1 MFSQSWNFD
10 AIPKNDYVWEW
21 WPFKDIA
28 NNNDDA
34 VGELQFDL
42 IELYEVNPELA
53 LGDLDADGLINIDVR
68 TLTNSARPLAE
79 KENVNEYSDKPPA
92 EVADGESNDDEND
105 DDDDSITWTTPPTRN
120 DIDGAIKML
129 TKLSLFADDVEFDP
143 LLLKLARKSTQKHL
157 QTMWQRSVDK
167 HFK

>member
-42 IELYEVNPELA
+42 IELCEVNPELA

-105 DDDDSITWTTPPTRN
+105 DDDDSITWTTPPYTQWYWWGN
-120 DIDGAIKML
+120 QNVNQ
-129 TKLSLFADDVEFDP
+129 TKPIYRWCRVWSIAV
-143 LLLKLARKSTQKHL
+143 KIS
-157 QTMWQRSVDK
+157 S
-167 HFK
+167 